1 MAELDKRIHQWEVA
15 ARELQ
20 IEGNRRAVVEAELSL
35 VLRRTVIEQENER
48 QRIARELHDSLGQY
62 LTIMQLDLDEMAR
75 GSATAEDVRTGISRL
90 KEVASSL
97 GQEINR
103 IAWEIRP
110 TSLDDLGLQTA
121 VQQFLEEWSERC
133 GLKFDLYLVLNNR
146 RLSEQVETTLYRV
159 LQEAITNVVKHAE
172 ATKVGIILEATL
184 NEVRLIVEDNGKG
197 FNWEDAGEQAPS
209 LPRLGL
215 LGIRERLALINGH
228 LEIESK
234 QGMGTTLIIHAP
246 LKD

>member
-1 MAELDKRIHQWEVA
+1 
-15 ARELQ
+15 
-20 IEGNRRAVVEAELSL
+20 
-35 VLRRTVIEQENER
+35 
-48 QRIARELHDSLGQY
+48 
-62 LTIMQLDLDEMAR
+62 
-75 GSATAEDVRTGISRL
+75 L

-172 ATKVGIILEATL
+172 ATKVGIILEATA

-197 FNWEDAGEQAPS
+197 FNWEGVDEQAPS

-234 QGMGTTLIIHAP
+234 QGMGTTLIIYAP